1 MWYKFLGLPSGHA
14 ARLCAVTRAFP
25 LGPAHGLTRFMWKGH
40 LPSLLSLL
48 PRGPRSARSPPAPQ
62 CPRPGQGRARAV
74 HG

>member
-14 ARLCAVTRAFP
+14 RLCAVTRALP

-48 PRGPRSARSPPAPQ
+48 PTSPAVPTART
-62 CPRPGQGRARAV
+62 RACEGCARV
-74 HG
+74 M